1 MSITSAEQTFES
13 APAENM
19 YHQKVEKFLH
29 NHQTESLQHDLC
41 RRRVISA
48 WRMDYL
54 SAMIIAQWMLGK
66 TVNHS
71 QWETL
76 ERASSFNNH
85 SGSGSS
91 SHSTGFH
98 HRMKEPVTASSESGI
113 STEIDHKAIIKERD
127 RNSVK
132 APLMIKSRISFCS
145 VKANCCNIIE
155 IN

>member
-1 MSITSAEQTFES
+1 MSAKSDISL
-13 APAENM
+13 ENGLPLSNDNCTM
-19 YHQKVEKFLH
+19 DVGKKQVNHLNAVEDGFNVIMHVKQ
-29 NHQTESLQHDLC
+29 NKTESSCSDSSSGILP
-41 RRRVISA
+41 
-48 WRMDYL
+48 
-54 SAMIIAQWMLGK
+54 
-66 TVNHS
+66 VNHS

-132 APLMIKSRISFCS
+132 APLMIKSRISF
-145 VKANCCNIIE
+145 
-155 IN
+155 